1 MKKCLPKKHQDRF
14 FVRLFFHLRLMMS
27 SDWQKATWGNSVFI
41 LVLVTRCYLDK
52 SLHSASL
59 FCAYMCMKFQL
70 KGINKSNAS
79 TI

>member
-1 MKKCLPKKHQDRF
+1 MTGKRPH
-14 FVRLFFHLRLMMS
+14 VGILRPC
-27 SDWQKATWGNSVFI
+27 NVPVFI
-41 LVLVTRCYLDK
+41 LVLVTKCYLDK

-59 FCAYMCMKFQL
+59 FCAYMYMKFQL